1 MQEIDSLEQNNL
13 SLENKNMSKDKFVM
27 EGGHKLRGDIE
38 IWGSKNASLPIMAA
52 SILNTGELTLDN
64 VSPVKDNI
72 IMAEILKVLGLD
84 VRFLAGDKVL
94 IKGEPKS
101 FTAPYELVSKM
112 RASFELMGPLLAKFG
127 EAEIPYPGG
136 CRIGLRPVDLHIKGF
151 ESLGAEVTVEKG
163 FVCAKAKKGLKGA
176 KIHLDKPSVGAT
188 RNIMM
193 AAIMAEGD
201 TVIENAACEP
211 EVADLGNFLRLMGAE
226 IEGLGTSTIYIHG
239 KRELKPIDYYKVI
252 PDRIAAGTFIIAGV
266 MIGKELVVKN
276 VEPEHLQS
284 LFIKLRE
291 AGVDT
296 FTIGEKEVRIK
307 GAKSW
312 KGIEVTTMPHPGFPT
327 DLQPQ
332 MMVFLSLAQGS
343 SIIVETIFENR
354 FLHVG
359 ELLRLGAK
367 ISIDGRTALIQGV
380 QKLKGAPVEVT
391 DLRAGAALVL
401 AGLVAEGITEV
412 LDVGEHIDR
421 GYVALEEKLSA
432 LGAKIERVV
441 YEETQKIHKDSH

>member
-1 MQEIDSLEQNNL
+1 MEQNEMIGDL
-13 SLENKNMSKDKFVM
+13 HVRKDKFVI
-27 EGGHKLRGDIE
+27 EGGHKLRGEIE

-52 SILNTGELTLDN
+52 SVLNSGDLILDN
-64 VSPVKDNI
+64 VPPVKDNI
-72 IMAEILKVLGLD
+72 TMAEILKFLGME
-84 VRFLAGDKVL
+84 VEFLGGDRL
-94 IKGEPKS
+94 HIKGEPKGWR
-101 FTAPYELVSKM
+101 APYELVSKM
-112 RASFELMGPLLAKFG
+112 RASFELMGPLLARFG

-163 FVCAKAKKGLKGA
+163 YVCARAKKGLKGT

-193 AAIMAEGD
+193 AAVMAEGE

-211 EVADLGNFLRLMGAE
+211 EVVDLGNFLRMMGAE
-226 IEGLGTSTIYIHG
+226 IEGLGTSTIYIKG
-239 KRELKPIDYYKVI
+239 KKELKPVDYYKVI

-266 MIGKELVVKN
+266 MLGKDLIIKN

-284 LFIKLRE
+284 LFIKLKE
-291 AGVDT
+291 AGVES
-296 FTIGEKEVRIK
+296 FQIKEREVRVK
-307 GAKSW
+307 AAKNW
-312 KGIEVTTMPHPGFPT
+312 KGIEVTTMPYPGFPT

-343 SIIVETIFENR
+343 SLIVETVFENR

-380 QKLKGAPVEVT
+380 EKLKGAPVEAT

-421 GYVALEEKLSA
+421 GYVALEDKLSS
-432 LGAKIERVV
+432 LGAKIKRVY
-441 YEETQKIHKDSH
+441 YEESN

>member
-1 MQEIDSLEQNNL
+1 
-13 SLENKNMSKDKFVM
+13 

-72 IMAEILKVLGLD
+72 IMAEILRFLGLD
-84 VRFLAGDKVL
+84 VKFLAGDKVF

-127 EAEIPYPGG
+127 EAKIPYPGG

-151 ESLGAEVTVEKG
+151 ESLGAEITVEKG

-188 RNIMM
+188 RNIIM

-211 EVADLGNFLRLMGAE
+211 EVVDLGNFLRRMGAE
-226 IEGLGTSTIYIHG
+226 IEGLGTSTIYIQG
-239 KRELKPIDYYKVI
+239 KRELKSIDYYKVI

-276 VEPEHLQS
+276 IEPEHLQS
-284 LFIKLRE
+284 LFIKLKE

-312 KGIEVTTMPHPGFPT
+312 KGIEVTTMPYPGFPT

-343 SIIVETIFENR
+343 SVIVETIFENR

-401 AGLVAEGITEV
+401 AGLVAEGITEI
-412 LDVGEHIDR
+412 LDVSEHIDR

-441 YEETQKIHKDSH
+441 YDETQKIHEDSH

>member
-1 MQEIDSLEQNNL
+1 MQEIDFLAQNNIVGDL
-13 SLENKNMSKDKFVM
+13 HVRKDKFVI
-27 EGGHKLRGDIE
+27 EGGHKLRGELE

-52 SILNTGELTLDN
+52 SVLNSGDLILDN
-64 VSPVKDNI
+64 VPPVKDNI
-72 IMAEILKVLGLD
+72 TMAEILKVLGME
-84 VRFLAGDKVL
+84 VEFLEGDKVH
-94 IKGEPKS
+94 IKGEPKGYR
-101 FTAPYELVSKM
+101 APYELVSKM
-112 RASFELMGPLLAKFG
+112 RASFELMGPLLALFG

-163 FVCAKAKKGLKGA
+163 YVCARAKKGLKGT

-193 AAIMAEGD
+193 AAIMAEGE

-211 EVADLGNFLRLMGAE
+211 EVVDLGNFLKMMGAE
-226 IEGLGTSTIYIHG
+226 IEGLGTSTIYIKG
-239 KRELKPIDYYKVI
+239 KKDLKPVDYYKVI

-266 MIGKELVVKN
+266 MLGKDLIIKN

-284 LFIKLRE
+284 LFIKLKE
-291 AGVDT
+291 AGVESFQIKD
-296 FTIGEKEVRIK
+296 KEVRVK
-307 GAKSW
+307 AAKNW
-312 KGIEVTTMPHPGFPT
+312 KGIEVTTMPYPGFPT

-343 SIIVETIFENR
+343 SLIVETVFENR

-380 QKLKGAPVEVT
+380 EKLKGAPVEVT

-401 AGLVAEGITEV
+401 AGLVAEGTTEV

-421 GYVALEEKLSA
+421 GYVALEDKLSN
-432 LGAKIERVV
+432 LGAKIKRVY
-441 YEETQKIHKDSH
+441 YEEAN

>member
-1 MQEIDSLEQNNL
+1 MQEIDFLVQNSSSAMGEL
-13 SLENKNMSKDKFVM
+13 VVRKDKFII
-27 EGGHKLRGDIE
+27 EGGHRLRGEID

-52 SILNTGELTLDN
+52 SILNCGDLILDN
-64 VSPVKDNI
+64 VPPVKDNI
-72 IMAEILKVLGLD
+72 TMAEILKVLGLE
-84 VRFLAGDKVL
+84 VEFLEGDKVH
-94 IKGEPKS
+94 IKGEPKGYR
-101 FTAPYELVSKM
+101 APYELVSRM
-112 RASFELMGPLLAKFG
+112 RASFELMGPLLARFG

-151 ESLGAEVTVEKG
+151 ESLGAEVSVEKG
-163 FVCAKAKKGLKGA
+163 YVCARAKKGLKGT

-193 AAIMAEGD
+193 AAVLAEGE

-211 EVADLGNFLRLMGAE
+211 EVVDLGNFLRMMGAE
-226 IEGLGTSTIYIHG
+226 IEGLGTSTIHIKG
-239 KRELKPIDYYKVI
+239 KKELKSVNYYKVI

-266 MIGKELVVKN
+266 MLGKDLIVRN

-291 AGVDT
+291 AGVETLQIKD
-296 FTIGEKEVRIK
+296 KEVRIK
-307 GAKSW
+307 AAKNW
-312 KGIEVTTMPHPGFPT
+312 KGIEVTTMPYPGFPT

-343 SIIVETIFENR
+343 SLLVETVFENR

-380 QKLKGAPVEVT
+380 DKLKGAPVEAT

-401 AGLVAEGITEV
+401 AGLVADGITEV
-412 LDVGEHIDR
+412 LDVSEHIDR

-432 LGAKIERVV
+432 LGAKVKRV
-441 YEETQKIHKDSH
+441 YEESN